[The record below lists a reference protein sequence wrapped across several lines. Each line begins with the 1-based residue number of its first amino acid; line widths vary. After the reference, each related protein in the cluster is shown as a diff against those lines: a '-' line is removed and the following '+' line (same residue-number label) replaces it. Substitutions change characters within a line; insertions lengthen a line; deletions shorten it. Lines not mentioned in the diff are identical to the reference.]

1 MGKGGRYGKYG
12 ETKRIA
18 RLRKAADVGGYFRR
32 RGADFPGPPGIH
44 KKRTIYRGSERI
56 TLRQAS
62 GADSEFIRRLSQ
74 KVFHVYGPYE
84 EMLPRWFESG
94 ITVTI
99 LASTE
104 KKPVGFAMLGRP
116 SEGWQFDLVGEV
128 LAIAVEPE
136 RQNMGIGDLLMEG
149 VITRAE
155 TLHTEMLILHTGL
168 ENHPA
173 KRLFRKHGFVV
184 WKIKKEF
191 YPEGQD
197 ALLMQ
202 RCIP

>member
-1 MGKGGRYGKYG
+1 MGKGRRYGKYS
-12 ETKRIA
+12 ETKRTVP
-18 RLRKAADVGGYFRR
+18 RDW
-32 RGADFPGPPGIH
+32 
-44 KKRTIYRGSERI
+44 ERI
-56 TLRQAS
+56 TLRQAI
-62 GADSEFIRRLSQ
+62 GADTEFIRRLSQ

-84 EMLPRWFESG
+84 EVLPRWFESG

-116 SEGWQFDLVGEV
+116 SEGWHFDLTGEL

-149 VITRAE
+149 VIKRAE
-155 TLHTEMLILHTGL
+155 TLHTEMLILHTAP
-168 ENHPA
+168 ENHSA
-173 KRLFRKHGFVV
+173 KRLFQKHGFVL
-184 WKIKKEF
+184 WKVKKEF

-197 ALLMQ
+197 ALLMK
-202 RCIP
+202 RSRP

>member
-1 MGKGGRYGKYG
+1 MGKGSRYGKYG

-18 RLRKAADVGGYFRR
+18 RLRKAGDVRDYSKTSA
-32 RGADFPGPPGIH
+32 ADFPGPPGTPR
-44 KKRTIYRGSERI
+44 KRIALRDRERI
-56 TLRQAS
+56 TLRQAI
-62 GADSEFIRRLSQ
+62 GTDTAFIRRLSQ
-74 KVFHVYGPYE
+74 KVFRDYGPYE

-116 SEGWQFDLVGEV
+116 SERWHFDLMGEV

-136 RQNMGIGDLLMEG
+136 RQNMGIGGLLMEE
-149 VITRAE
+149 VIARAE
-155 TLHTEMLILHTGL
+155 KRHTETLILHTAL
-168 ENHPA
+168 ENRPA
-173 KRLFRKHGFVV
+173 KRLFEKHGFIL
-184 WKIKKEF
+184 WKVKKEF

-202 RCIP
+202 RSRP

>member
-1 MGKGGRYGKYG
+1 MGKGGRYRKYG

-32 RGADFPGPPGIH
+32 RGADFPGPPGTP

-56 TLRQAS
+56 TLRQAI
-62 GADSEFIRRLSQ
+62 GADTAFIRSLSQ

-116 SEGWQFDLVGEV
+116 SEGWHFDLTGEL

-136 RQNMGIGDLLMEG
+136 SHNMGIGDLLMEEI
-149 VITRAE
+149 ITRAE
-155 TLHTEMLILHTGL
+155 KLHTEKLILHTAP
-168 ENHPA
+168 ENHSA
-173 KRLFRKHGFVV
+173 KRLFQKHGFVL
-184 WKIKKEF
+184 WTIKKKF

-202 RCIP
+202 RGIP